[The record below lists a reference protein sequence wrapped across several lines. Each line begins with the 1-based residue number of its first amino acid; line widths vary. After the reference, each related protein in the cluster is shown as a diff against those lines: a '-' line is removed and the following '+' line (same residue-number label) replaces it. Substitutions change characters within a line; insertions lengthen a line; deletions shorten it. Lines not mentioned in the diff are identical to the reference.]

1 MESIYLM
8 ENAIQRYAWGSKTDI
23 YQLTGAKTGHGTE
36 PWAELWMGAHP
47 KASSRV
53 KYNGG
58 MISLFKLIQKEPE
71 KILGSVT
78 AEKYNN
84 TLPFLFKILAASNPL
99 SIQAH
104 PDKIHAEKGF
114 EKENKLKILL
124 NAFNRNYKDSNHKPE
139 CICALTDFYALNG
152 FRKISIIIKLM
163 DGICPEDLRSKLN
176 RLQNNQNSTGLKT
189 FFSYLLTMEKNQK
202 QKIISEAIDK
212 AGKLADLPDS
222 DMAYEWMIKLHKHY
236 PGDIGIFSP
245 LILNLVCLEPGQ
257 AMFLPAGQLHS
268 YLEGMG
274 IELMANSDN
283 VLRGGLTRKHI
294 DLPELLEILNFSEK
308 ESDILL
314 PERIN
319 AYEKVYN
326 TPAEEFTLSIITIKK
341 DEVYTCH
348 ENKTVEI
355 LLCTEGNAFISD
367 FKGKYEI
374 SVSRGSSILIPFYMQ
389 NYTIRGNSTIYKASV
404 PYPDNG
410 RRES

>member
-1 MESIYLM
+1 MENIYLM
-8 ENAIQRYAWGSKTDI
+8 ENTIQRYAWGSKTAI
-23 YQLTGAKTGHGTE
+23 YRLTGVKTGYGAE

-47 KASSRV
+47 EASSRV
-53 KYNGG
+53 NYNGR
-58 MISLFKLIQKEPE
+58 MTSLFKLIQKEPG
-71 KILGSVT
+71 KMLGSGT

-114 EKENKLKILL
+114 EKENKQKILL
-124 NAFNRNYKDSNHKPE
+124 NSFNRNYKDSNHKPE
-139 CICALTDFYALNG
+139 CICALTAFYALNG
-152 FRKISIIIKLM
+152 FRKISTIIELM
-163 DGICPEDLRSKLN
+163 DRICPLDLRSKLN
-176 RLQNNQNSTGLKT
+176 QLQNNQDSTGLKT
-189 FFSYLLTMEKNQK
+189 FFSAFLTMEKNQK

-212 AGKLADLPDS
+212 AIKLACLPDS

-245 LILNLVCLEPGQ
+245 LMLNLVCLKPGQ

-283 VLRGGLTRKHI
+283 VLRGGLTEKHI

-319 AYEKVYN
+319 QYEKVYN
-326 TPAEEFTLSIITIKK
+326 TSAEEFTLSIITIKK
-341 DEVYTCH
+341 GGVYTCKD
-348 ENKTVEI
+348 NKTVEI
-355 LLCTEGNAFISD
+355 LMCTEGNAVISD

-374 SVSRGSSILIPFYMQ
+374 SVPRGNSILIPFCLQ

-404 PYPDNG
+404 PYHDN
-410 RRES
+410 RQ